1 MRNFIIEGKANAPS
15 IHINEKDG
23 FIEIKGS
30 SAIKNPIDFY
40 LDLVK
45 WIYIFRLDSAKP
57 KVVNI
62 RLDNIDKS
70 SARWMFLVIKQ
81 MEKMEC
87 SSARTS
93 INWFYKLKNSRIY
106 SIGDK
111 YRSSVS
117 LPFNMVTA

>member
-1 MRNFIIEGKANAPS
+1 MRNFIIEGKANLPS
-15 IHINEKDG
+15 VHINENDG

-45 WIYIFRLDSAKP
+45 WIYIFELDSAKTR
-57 KVVNI
+57 VVNI
-62 RLDNIDKS
+62 RLDAIDNS
-70 SARWMFLVIKQ
+70 SDRWMFLVIKQ
-81 MEKMEC
+81 LEKIDS
-87 SSARTS
+87 SSARTI
-93 INWFYKLKNSRIY
+93 INWFYKMKRSRIY

-117 LPFNMVTA
+117 LPFNLVAA